1 MAKKSPKKKQQKPL
15 DPTSVDSIDAL
26 SSIEYCTLTNY
37 ITAVSDYVKR
47 HKTLT
52 GGQKKAAQIRLST
65 GLANALVADLR
76 ARLPQMGEV
85 KAAETPVS
93 GALRITRADVS
104 EMNPLDGLRL
114 AIEIKPVNL
123 AVGRAIWNRF
133 GDIRS
138 FAVNLHL
145 KFPFA
150 VVGGVLVIPTYE
162 EKGKKENGVDTTV
175 NTSTVHLIQRAVK
188 RLVRAG
194 GRRTEGDAPHLLE
207 GVGVVVYDPAAGVLH
222 ATIPAAESGL
232 RWDNF
237 ISDLAAA
244 YDSRFV
250 SDAEQRAEIESAP
263 ADGEEADAHIME
275 PAVDDLAAD
284 FNEKPN
290 DT

>member
-1 MAKKSPKKKQQKPL
+1 MAKKSPAKKKQKPL

-26 SSIEYCTLTNY
+26 SSIENCTLTNY

-93 GALRITRADVS
+93 GALRIARADVS

-114 AIEIKPVNL
+114 AIELKPVNL

-162 EKGKKENGVDTTV
+162 EKKKNEPDRESIINV
-175 NTSTVHLIQRAVK
+175 STVHLIQRAIK

-207 GVGVVVYDPAAGVLH
+207 GVGVVVYDPTAGAIH
-222 ATIPAAESGL
+222 ATIPSPDSGL
-232 RWDNF
+232 RWEDF
-237 ISDLAAA
+237 IANLAAA

-250 SDAEQRAEIESAP
+250 SDAEQRAQIETAP
-263 ADGEEADAHIME
+263 VDEEEAD
-275 PAVDDLAAD
+275 VDLSSAGDNA
-284 FNEKPN
+284 
-290 DT
+290 